1 MDKKILTPEESF
13 DLINK
18 AISNFK
24 MNYKESG
31 KSFLLWG
38 WMICLACFSHFIIFK
53 ILQSKEAYEH
63 MGLFSLGNWIVFM
76 LTALIIQLFM
86 QRKIN
91 KDKKVISH
99 VEKYI
104 NNLWWVIAASTVV
117 ATFLCIKL
125 EIIPP
130 PLFLLIG
137 GIATTITGLVIKFK
151 PVIFGGLSFFLFS
164 IASTL
169 VSNENTLIIVGV
181 AVICGYLIPG
191 YLLKSA
197 KE

>member
-13 DLINK
+13 ELINK

-24 MNYKESG
+24 MNYKEYG
-31 KSFLLWG
+31 QSFLLWG

-53 ILQSKEAYEH
+53 ILQGKEAYQH
-63 MGLFSLGNWIVFM
+63 IGLFSLGNWIVIMSAAF
-76 LTALIIQLFM
+76 IIQFFM
-86 QRKIN
+86 ERKIN

-99 VEKYI
+99 LEKFI
-104 NNLWWVIAASTVV
+104 NILWWVIGASMVV
-117 ATFLCIKL
+117 ATFLCIRL
-125 EIIPP
+125 GIIPP
-130 PLFLLIG
+130 PVFLLIG
-137 GIATTITGLVIKFK
+137 GIAITITGLVIKFK
-151 PVIFGGLSFFLFS
+151 PVIIGGISLFLFS
-164 IASTL
+164 IASTF